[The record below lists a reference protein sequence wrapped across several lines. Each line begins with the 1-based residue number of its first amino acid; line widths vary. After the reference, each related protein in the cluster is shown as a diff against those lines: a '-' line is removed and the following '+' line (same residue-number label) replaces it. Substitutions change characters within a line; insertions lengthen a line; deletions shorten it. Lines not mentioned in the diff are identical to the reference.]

1 MTTTSTAP
9 ESHAFQ
15 ADVGRI
21 LDIVV
26 HSLYKDR
33 EIFLRELVSNASD
46 ALEKVRHIKL
56 TEPAVN
62 DTDAELAVIVTTDKD
77 AGTITITDTGLGMTR
92 EELVNN
98 LGTIAHSGTKAF
110 LEALKN
116 KGNSDT
122 DNLIGRFGVGFF
134 SVFMVAGKVS
144 LTTRSWRPGAES
156 LTWTSDGRTGY
167 EIATGAESQ
176 PRGTTL
182 VITLLDDH
190 KEFADKERLRG
201 VLDKHSKY
209 VPFPLTADGDR
220 VNTQEALWLRSKA
233 SIKDEEYAEFYK
245 FHCHAW
251 DDAVDHVHFAAD
263 APIVINALLYVP
275 SHNPEKMGFGRL
287 EAGVTLHCRKILI
300 DAEPKGLLPDWARF
314 LKGVVDS
321 ADLPLNISREMLQ
334 DSALVQKLNRV
345 VTKRVIK
352 HLDELSKKDAEKFK
366 KFWAEFGILIKEG
379 IVTDHTNRDAL
390 APLLRFESS
399 SAPAGTLVSL
409 DDYTGRMRDGQK
421 GLYYLAGADRASI
434 EAGPYLEAFK
444 ARGLE
449 VLFVYEGADEFVFS
463 HLGKFKDKEILA
475 GDRDDLDLGDAT
487 SAAEGEPLAADRV
500 SSLCAWIKDTL
511 GAAGPQAVAAGDR
524 LVGSPAVALNTDKH
538 ASPGMRQMMRAM
550 RKDDSPAPSASVKLE
565 LNPRHVLVKQLDSL
579 RERDAERAKL
589 VAEQLYDN
597 ALLAAGL
604 LDNPRLMVARLNKL
618 LEAMAK

>member
-1 MTTTSTAP
+1 MTTTSSAP
-9 ESHAFQ
+9 ETHAFQ

-46 ALEKVRHIKL
+46 AIEKIRHLKL
-56 TEPAVN
+56 TEPEVN
-62 DTDAELAVIVTTDKD
+62 DADAELAITVTTDKD
-77 AGTITITDTGLGMTR
+77 AGTITITDTGVGMTR

-182 VITLLDDH
+182 VITLLDEH

-201 VLDKHSKY
+201 ILDKHSKY
-209 VPFPLTADGDR
+209 VPFPLTADGER
-220 VNTQEALWLRSKA
+220 VNTQEALWLRNKS
-233 SIKDEEYAEFYK
+233 SIKPEEYADFYK

-251 DDAVDHVHFAAD
+251 DEAVDHVHFSAD

-352 HLDELSKKDAEKFK
+352 HLDELAKKDSDKFK
-366 KFWAEFGILIKEG
+366 KFWGEFGILIKEG
-379 IVTDHTNRDAL
+379 VVTDHTNRDAL

-399 SAPAGTLVSL
+399 STEAGTLVSL

-421 GLYYLAGADRASI
+421 GIYYLAGADRAAI

-444 ARGLE
+444 ARSLE

-463 HLGKFKDKEILA
+463 HLGKFKDKEILS
-475 GDRDDLDLGDAT
+475 GDRDDLDLGDAPST
-487 SAAEGEPLAADRV
+487 EGEPLAKDRLD
-500 SSLCAWIKDTL
+500 SLCTWIKDTL

-524 LVGSPAVALNTDKH
+524 LVGSPAVALNTDKF
-538 ASPGMRQMMRAM
+538 ASPGMRRMMQAM
-550 RKDDSPAPSASVKLE
+550 RKDDAPAASASVKLE
-565 LNPRHVLVKQLDSL
+565 LNPRHALVKQLDAL

-589 VAEQLYDN
+589 VAAQLYDN

-604 LDNPRLMVARLNKL
+604 LDNPRLMVERLNRL
-618 LEAMAK
+618 LESVTK

>member
-1 MTTTSTAP
+1 MSGNTTAS

-33 EIFLRELVSNASD
+33 EIFIRELVSNASD
-46 ALEKVRHIKL
+46 ATEKVRHLKL
-56 TEPAVN
+56 TETVA
-62 DTDAELAVIVTTDKD
+62 DADLELAVTVTTDKD
-77 AGTITITDTGLGMTR
+77 AGTITIEDAGVGLTR
-92 EELVNN
+92 EELINN

-116 KGNSDT
+116 KGSTDT

-134 SVFMVAGKVS
+134 SVFMVAKKVE
-144 LTTRSWRPGAES
+144 LHTRSWKPGAES
-156 LTWTSDGRTGY
+156 LVWTSDGRTGY
-167 EIATGAESQ
+167 EIAAGDADRKRGAK
-176 PRGTTL
+176 
-182 VITLLDDH
+182 VVVHLLDDH

-209 VPFPLTADGDR
+209 VPFPLVADGER
-220 VNTQEALWLRSKA
+220 VNTQSALWLRPKSE
-233 SIKDEEYAEFYK
+233 IKPEEYAEFYK

-251 DDAVDHVHFAAD
+251 DEAVDHVHFAAD
-263 APIVINALLYVP
+263 APLAINALLYIP
-275 SHNPEKMGFGRL
+275 SHNPEKLGFGRL

-321 ADLPLNISREMLQ
+321 ADLPLNISRETLQ

-352 HLDELSKKDAEKFK
+352 HLDELSRKDADKFK
-366 KFWAEFGILIKEG
+366 KFRDEFGILIKEG
-379 IVTDHTNRDAL
+379 VVTDHTNRDAL
-390 APLLRFESS
+390 APLLRYESS
-399 SAPAGTLVSL
+399 STDAGTPVSL
-409 DDYTGRMRDGQK
+409 EDYVARMKADQK
-421 GLYYLAGADRASI
+421 AIYFLSGADRASI
-434 EAGPYLEAFK
+434 ENGPYLEAFK
-444 ARGLE
+444 ARGIE
-449 VLFVYEGADEFVFS
+449 VLFAYEAADEFVFS
-463 HLGKFKDKEILA
+463 HLGKFKDKDLVS
-475 GDRDDLDLGDAT
+475 GDRDDLELGDAPVT
-487 SAAEGEPLAADRV
+487 EGEPLAKDRLDT
-500 SSLCAWIKDTL
+500 LCAWIKESL
-511 GAAGPQAVAAGDR
+511 GTAGPQAVAPGDR

-538 ASPGMRQMMRAM
+538 TSPGMRQMMRAM
-550 RKDDSPAPSASVKLE
+550 RKDDAPEPVSVKLE
-565 LNPRHVLVKQLDSL
+565 INPRSALVKQLDAL
-579 RERDAERAKL
+579 RDKDADRAKL

-604 LDNPRLMVARLNKL
+604 LDNPRAMVARLNRL
-618 LEAMAK
+618 LESVSK